1 MLERVAHTIRR
12 ALNPMNARLLI
23 ALFQPLLA
31 LLLLAGEPAA
41 VRGALDDAAF
51 ARSEDSLK
59 IVGLVKSN
67 AARESDE
74 SEMRGLPERS
84 DGDGLDPV
92 AVPADLPRLILDR
105 ARIIRVGCS
114 AYPTAPPS
122 HRPCAAPPTG
132 PPFV

>member
-1 MLERVAHTIRR
+1 
-12 ALNPMNARLLI
+12 MNARLLI

-41 VRGALDDAAF
+41 VRGALDDAAL
-51 ARSEDSLK
+51 ARSEDSLR

-74 SEMRGLPERS
+74 SEVQGLPERS
-84 DGDGLDPV
+84 DRDGPDPF

-105 ARIIRVGCS
+105 AQIFRIGCS

-132 PPFV
+132 PPSA

>member
-1 MLERVAHTIRR
+1 
-12 ALNPMNARLLI
+12 MNARLLI

-51 ARSEDSLK
+51 VRTDGSLK
-59 IVGLVKSN
+59 IVGLAKSN

-74 SEMRGLPERS
+74 SEFRGLPERS
-84 DGDGLDPV
+84 DRDGPDPV
-92 AVPADLPRLILDR
+92 AAPTDLPRPIFDR
-105 ARIIRVGCS
+105 ARIIRIGCS

-132 PPFV
+132 PPSA